1 MAGSRRLDGNVDE
14 KIIELRIYLLGSSTE
29 LSADHN
35 AVNAA
40 SPELTSS
47 ALLHLTATIA
57 AEIYVGRAGEPIGVG
72 SAERPYDV
80 KDAVNEAAAL
90 LTVALTPTLASESYR
105 IAGAV
110 YGVPSL
116 LDVVSINDKA
126 SD

>member
-1 MAGSRRLDGNVDE
+1 L
-14 KIIELRIYLLGSSTE
+14 SSTSE
-29 LSADHN
+29 VSADHN

-57 AEIYVGRAGEPIGVG
+57 AEIYVGRAGEPVRVG
-72 SAERPYDV
+72 GAERPYDV
-80 KDAVNEAAAL
+80 KDAVNEAASL
-90 LTVALTPTLASESYR
+90 LTVALTPTLAAESYR

-116 LDVVSINDKA
+116 LDLVSINDKD
-126 SD
+126 SG

>member
-1 MAGSRRLDGNVDE
+1 V
-14 KIIELRIYLLGSSTE
+14 SSASE
-29 LSADHN
+29 VSADHN
-35 AVNAA
+35 ALNAA
-40 SPELTSS
+40 APDLTSS

-57 AEIYVGRAGEPIGVG
+57 AEIYVGRAGEPVGVG
-72 SAERPYDV
+72 GVERPYDV

-90 LTVALTPTLASESYR
+90 LTVALTPTLAAESYR

-116 LDVVSINDKA
+116 LDVVSSSDKA

>member
-1 MAGSRRLDGNVDE
+1 MSGSQRCDGNVDE
-14 KIIELRIYLLGSSTE
+14 EIIERRICPLSSSSE
-29 LSADHN
+29 LSADHT

-40 SPELTSS
+40 LPELTSS

-72 SAERPYDV
+72 GAARPYDV

-90 LTVALTPTLASESYR
+90 LTVALTPTLAAESYR
-105 IAGAV
+105 IAGAI

-116 LDVVSINDKA
+116 FDVVRINDKA
-126 SD
+126 SS